1 MGTDSRRVIRISSLK
16 IRLEDVGVLEAEL
29 QALQKGNIGIRVLK
43 EINIT
48 KGIHTRY
55 SSGQKVCV
63 MDAEI
68 RHRVRIAIV

>member
-1 MGTDSRRVIRISSLK
+1 MGTDSRRVIRISSLN
-16 IRLEDVGVLEAEL
+16 IRLEDVGGLEAAL
-29 QALQKGNIGIRVLK
+29 QALQKGNIGIRVLQ

-48 KGIHTRY
+48 KEIHTRY
-55 SSGQKVCV
+55 STGHKVCA